1 MAFVAD
7 HRLPA
12 GGLPAWD
19 APDPA
24 RQPVATI
31 AAGLQV
37 QLLEQRPDGWAQV
50 LCDNGWAGW
59 VDGRRLETLVTPAV
73 PMAPAAPTVPT
84 APRAAAASPV
94 TAAPSPAALRAPVQI
109 AGVRVTTQLV
119 GGALI
124 VIATLLPWV
133 SAAGGLATENGF
145 GVPLNVLFD
154 PETQSAG
161 GLKIG
166 FVTIVLGAL
175 TVAAGLQRLPLLAG
189 RIAVLVGRI
198 AGGLAMVI
206 ATLFLAQLQRA
217 MGQAQAATVFG
228 VLGMGVYLTMLG
240 GVMSAMSKGSAAA

>member
-7 HRLPA
+7 HRSPA

-37 QLLEQRPDGWAQV
+37 QLLERRADGWAQV
-50 LCDNGWAGW
+50 LCDNGWSAW
-59 VDGRRLETLVTPAV
+59 VDGRRLEAL
-73 PMAPAAPTVPT
+73 AAASAPT
-84 APRAAAASPV
+84 APAGPPGAAMPFAASV
-94 TAAPSPAALRAPVQI
+94 SPAALRAPVQI
-109 AGVRVTTQLV
+109 AGVRLTTQLI

-124 VIATLLPWV
+124 VIATFLPWV
-133 SAAGGLATENGF
+133 SVAGGLASENGF
-145 GVPLNVLFD
+145 GVPLKVLFD

-166 FVTIVLGAL
+166 FVSIVLGAL
-175 TVAAGLQRLPLLAG
+175 TLAAGLQRLP
-189 RIAVLVGRI
+189 IIVGRI